1 MVYTVYIKILV
12 GENMSHSKDATHKV
26 LLVCKD
32 IFADVINGF
41 IFSGDEKVKA
51 EDLVCIPADRATP
64 IRCREP
70 L

>member
-12 GENMSHSKDATHKV
+12 GENMSHSKDATQKV
-26 LLVCKD
+26 LLACKD

-51 EDLVCIPADRATP
+51 EDLEPFETP
-64 IRCREP
+64 VSIYICFRK
-70 L
+70 